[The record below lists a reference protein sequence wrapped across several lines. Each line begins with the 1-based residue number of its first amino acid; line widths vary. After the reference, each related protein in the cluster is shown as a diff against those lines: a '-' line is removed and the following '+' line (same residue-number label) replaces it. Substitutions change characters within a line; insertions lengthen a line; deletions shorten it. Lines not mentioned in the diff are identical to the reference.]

1 MRRLLPLALI
11 LTTTGAAQRDPAA
24 AVISP
29 TDRAPGTATLSPDT
43 ETRWVPFDLTPGN
56 QIRFTMAVDGRDL
69 TAILDT
75 GVSFSVLSRAAADPA
90 KVQSG
95 GTATAIGGSVAIGW
109 LPTATLSLGGLTRT
123 GGGLTVTTLPAT
135 ATGSARAVD
144 LLLGRDVLAPYAL
157 DIDYAARRFRL
168 LRSGRMPYRGAIA
181 PLAVS
186 AARNVYESAITLG
199 GHRVRPMVV
208 DTGDGASVSVT
219 DRAWNA
225 HAPAGLPVTTTIA
238 FGLAGEQTSRLAIV
252 PTIGL
257 GTLVARQ
264 VEVRIEA
271 ADGFSQSIGTAGRIG
286 SGLLQHYR
294 VLLDPT
300 AGRMILRPGPTA
312 DTPPLRSTSG
322 LLLGILPDRLRV
334 LHVMRGGPAA
344 ATGWK
349 DGDTICAIDGMPVTA
364 DYATSPLA
372 AWSAGKPGRVVTLT
386 LCDGTTRQLTLKRFY

>member
-11 LTTTGAAQRDPAA
+11 LSTTGAAQRGVDAPVTSPA
-24 AVISP
+24 
-29 TDRAPGTATLSPDT
+29 DRASGMATLSPDT
-43 ETRWVPFDLTPGN
+43 DTRWIPFDLTPGN
-56 QIRFTMAVDGRDL
+56 QIRFTMTVDGRAL

-109 LPTATLSLGGLTRT
+109 LPTKTLALGGLTRT
-123 GGGLTVTTLPAT
+123 GGGLTVATLPAT
-135 ATGSARAVD
+135 ATGSEHAVD
-144 LLLGRDVLAPYAL
+144 LLLGRDVLAPHAL

-168 LRSGRMPYRGAIA
+168 LPSGRLPYRGATA

-186 AARNVYESAITLG
+186 PSRNIYESAITFG

-208 DTGDGASVSVT
+208 DTGDGASVSIT
-219 DRAWNA
+219 AAAWDA

-238 FGLAGEQTSRLAIV
+238 FGLAGEQISRLAIV

-286 SGLLQHYR
+286 SGLLQRYR

-300 AGRMILRPGPTA
+300 AGRMILRPGPAA

-322 LLLGILPDRLRV
+322 LLLGVLPDRLRV

-344 ATGWK
+344 AAGWK
-349 DGDTICAIDGMPVTA
+349 DGDTICAIDGAPVPA

-372 AWSAGKPGRVVTLT
+372 AWSAGKPGRVVALR
-386 LCDGTTRQLTLKRFY
+386 LCDGTTRRLTLTRFY